1 MDRRRLVMVL
11 HGHQPWGTP
20 EADLARA
27 SDRCYAPVLAAIER
41 HPHIHLGLHFSGL
54 VLEWLEDQRP
64 DLFDSIAAL
73 AAAGQVEL
81 LGGGMYEPVLAALP
95 EGDAWAQ
102 LELMSD
108 WLADRFGRR
117 PTGAWLAERVWEP
130 QLAGLLA
137 RQGIAHTLVD
147 DHLFLR
153 AGLAPAEIP
162 GWWQTEQAGDTLAL
176 WPIDRRLRYA
186 IPFDP
191 VERVIGELQ
200 RRLAATATKVL
211 VYADDVEK
219 LGLWPGTEALVAAD
233 GWWEG
238 FLDGLA
244 AAGDG
249 LTVCS
254 PTEALAAIPT
264 RGRIYL
270 PGGCYPEL
278 EHGLLTAAARQR
290 ADRLRRA
297 AAEVEADPA
306 TAALGPT
313 PPFKS
318 ALLRWPEANRL
329 YQKMLVVSGKLEEAL
344 EDDEP
349 WQEAHEE
356 ARYALFRGQ
365 CNNAY
370 WAGLFGGLMRPE
382 LRFATYQAL
391 LQAETVLDQRSQGD
405 EDWISCDEVDLDGDG
420 CDEVVLEQA
429 QLNAVFRP
437 GAGGTVIGLDFRP
450 AAVNLVDVM
459 TRRPVAADAM
469 ADESQERTRDD
480 SEPLRQAV
488 VDRFERAC
496 LMDRFPAPAT
506 TLEELQ
512 QATYEEQ
519 GDFLC
524 SAYAVDQLGIDEDEY
539 DFRLHLVRH
548 GSLQQGDRRLPL
560 RLEKRFRIPA
570 DEAAL
575 EVIYR
580 LGNPGPTALDLLF
593 CPEFNLS
600 LPPSAA
606 TGQRYEFEGILG
618 PGPQL
623 RSSGE
628 VQETAWC
635 ALVDESNRLRLEL
648 RFEPAAAVWR
658 YPLESPS
665 GSGETLALQH
675 QGTAVAPHW
684 ELTVPAG
691 ATCTLTIR
699 LAIARLDA
707 DAVIPLPADDD

>member
-1 MDRRRLVMVL
+1 MDRTRLVMVL

-20 EADLARA
+20 EAELARA
-27 SDRCYAPVLAAIER
+27 SDRCYAPVLAAVGR
-41 HPHIHLGLHFSGL
+41 HPDIHLGLHFSGL
-54 VLEWLEDQRP
+54 VLEWFEDQRP
-64 DLFDSIAAL
+64 DLFDSIASL

-102 LELMSD
+102 LELMSE

-117 PTGAWLAERVWEP
+117 PTGVWLAERVWEP

-137 RQGIAHTLVD
+137 RQGIEYTLVD
-147 DHLFLR
+147 DHLFRR
-153 AGLAPAEIP
+153 AGLTPGEIP
-162 GWWQTEQAGDTLAL
+162 GWWQTEQAGDRLAL

-186 IPFDP
+186 VPFDP
-191 VERVIGELQ
+191 VERVIGDLQ
-200 RRLAATATKVL
+200 RRLADAANPVL

-219 LGLWPGTEALVAAD
+219 LGLWPGTEALIAAD
-233 GWWEG
+233 GWWDG
-238 FLDGLA
+238 WLDGLA
-244 AAGDG
+244 AAAD

-254 PTEALAAIPT
+254 PAEALAATPT

-270 PGGCYPEL
+270 PGGTYPEL
-278 EHGLLTAAARQR
+278 ERGLLPP
-290 ADRLRRA
+290 
-297 AAEVEADPA
+297 AAETEADTGSA
-306 TAALGPT
+306 GLGPA

-318 ALLRWPEANRL
+318 VLLRWPEANRL
-329 YQKMLVVSGKLEEAL
+329 YQKMLSVSRKLEDAL
-344 EDDEP
+344 EDDDP
-349 WQEAHEE
+349 WEEAHEE

-365 CNNAY
+365 CHNAY

-382 LRFATYQAL
+382 LRFATYRAL
-391 LQAETVLDQRSQGD
+391 LQAETTLDQRSQGE
-405 EDWISCDEVDLDGDG
+405 EDWIASDEADLDGDG
-420 CDEVVLEQA
+420 HDEIMLEQS
-429 QLNAVFRP
+429 QLNAIFCP
-437 GAGGTVIGLDFRP
+437 GRGGTVIGLDFRP

-459 TRRPVAADAM
+459 TRRPAADSAIAFEAPEPARDGSEPPLQVAA
-469 ADESQERTRDD
+469 
-480 SEPLRQAV
+480 
-488 VDRFERAC
+488 DRFERAC
-496 LMDRFPAPAT
+496 LLDRFPAPHT

-519 GDFLC
+519 GDFLG
-524 SAYAVDQLGIDEDEY
+524 SAYAIDQLGIDEDEY
-539 DFRLHLVRH
+539 DFRLHLVRD
-548 GSLQQGDRRLPL
+548 GALQLPDRRLAL
-560 RLEKRFRIPA
+560 RLEKRFRVPA

-575 EVIYR
+575 EVVYR
-580 LGNPGPTALDLLF
+580 LSNPGTTALDLLF
-593 CPEFNLS
+593 CPELNLS
-600 LPPSAA
+600 LPPSAPA
-606 TGQRYEFEGILG
+606 GQRYEFEGILG

-658 YPLESPS
+658 YPIESPM
-665 GSGETLALQH
+665 GSGKTLAVQH
-675 QGTAVAPHW
+675 QGTAVAPRW
-684 ELTVPAG
+684 ELTVPAA

-707 DAVIPLPADDD
+707 DAVVPLLADDD